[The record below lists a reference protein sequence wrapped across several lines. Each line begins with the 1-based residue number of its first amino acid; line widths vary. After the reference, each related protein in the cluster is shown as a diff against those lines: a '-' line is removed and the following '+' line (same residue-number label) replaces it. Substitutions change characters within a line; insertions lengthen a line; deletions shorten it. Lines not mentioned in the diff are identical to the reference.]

1 MGDPH
6 ILLQSARIA
15 ISPSSCLFAGYLYIS
30 VEAHRTACSTLMSRL
45 PLDIKAHAIGSF
57 RLYVD
62 FA

>member
-6 ILLQSARIA
+6 ILLQSVNMS
-15 ISPSSCLFAGYLYIS
+15 ISPSNFLFAVDCQIS
-30 VEAHRTACSTLMSRL
+30 IEAHRTACCTLMSRL
-45 PLDIKAHAIGSF
+45 SLDIKAHAIGSF